1 MKKIIYILLLST
13 LFFIFSCEEESNNLE
28 PLYEI
33 GDFAEG
39 GIVFYIDETSNH
51 GLVAALNDIQ
61 DSLQWGCY
69 SEFVGGAVAYS
80 IGTGYQNTLAI
91 IYECS
96 ELPIAASEALA
107 YESDGY
113 DDW

>member
-69 SEFVGGAVAYS
+69 SEFVEGAVAYS